1 MKMKIYRPILAKLF
15 LILLIWSCSAEKS
28 SKENLSE
35 VQEDE
40 LLEEQLLIESGLLQV
55 KTWSNYWK
63 VKHPDFDLS
72 AFSLER
78 RETFEELEWPEEN
91 PIVPGNPF
99 YSYLLP
105 NPEGKG
111 VVDIYSYKVFVPAEG
126 KPGFQP
132 DSEVIFFK
140 ENGMRERLLFM
151 GPSGSFE
158 EAVWVSPDKLLVAG
172 YFEEEEG
179 ISPKLW
185 LIDVE
190 KRQYSIFKHPI
201 ISTNLDKQGYL
212 ILKLSNIDF

>member
-1 MKMKIYRPILAKLF
+1 MKMTKPSPIYAVLF
-15 LILLIWSCSAEKS
+15 LILLIWSCASEKS
-28 SKENLSE
+28 SQETVSE
-35 VQEDE
+35 VHEDE
-40 LLEEQLLIESGLLQV
+40 LLEEQILIESGLQQI
-55 KTWSNYWK
+55 KTWSTYWK
-63 VKHPDFDLS
+63 EKNPDFNLS
-72 AFSLER
+72 AFTLER

-99 YSYLLP
+99 YPYLLP

-151 GPSGSFE
+151 GPSGGFE

-190 KRQYSIFKHPI
+190 KKQYSIFKHPI
-201 ISTNLDKQGYL
+201 ITTKFEKQGYL
-212 ILKLSNIDF
+212 ISKLRNIDF

>member
-1 MKMKIYRPILAKLF
+1 MSKPSPFYAILF
-15 LILLIWSCSAEKS
+15 ITLLIWSCASEKS
-28 SKENLSE
+28 SQETLSD

-40 LLEEQLLIESGLLQV
+40 LLEERILIESGLQQM
-55 KTWSNYWK
+55 KAWSNYWK
-63 VKHPDFDLS
+63 EKNPDFNLS
-72 AFSLER
+72 AFSFER
-78 RETFEELEWPEEN
+78 RENFEELEWPEEN

-99 YSYLLP
+99 YPYLLQ
-105 NPEGKG
+105 NPDGKG

-190 KRQYSIFKHPI
+190 SNHYSIFKHPLI
-201 ISTNLDKQGYL
+201 TTNLDKQGYL
-212 ILKLSNIDF
+212 IMKLSNLDF